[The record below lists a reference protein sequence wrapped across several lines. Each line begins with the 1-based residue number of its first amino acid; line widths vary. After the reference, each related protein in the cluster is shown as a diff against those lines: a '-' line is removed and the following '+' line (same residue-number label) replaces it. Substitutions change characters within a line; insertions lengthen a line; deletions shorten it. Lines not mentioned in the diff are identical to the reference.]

1 MLLPAITLLL
11 LLASVPVATHAA
23 DQGATEGASRQAG
36 GLAVSGQ
43 WMRALA
49 AGLPAA
55 GYFTLANGSEL
66 PARLIGARSAD
77 CGSLT
82 LHQTIRQHTMS
93 AMSGMDPQNPAHGM
107 PGGMPGM
114 SMMQPVDGV
123 PVAAHGTIR
132 FMPGGYHLMCEQPTG
147 AVRPGQNIPVTL
159 LFEPGG
165 SLDTVFPVRSA
176 RGR

>member
-1 MLLPAITLLL
+1 MLRPAMTSLL
-11 LLASVPVATHAA
+11 LLACAPVAARAA
-23 DQGATEGASRQAG
+23 D

-55 GYFTLANGSEL
+55 GYFTLANGSGQ
-66 PARLIGARSAD
+66 PARLVGARSPA

-82 LHQTIRQHTMS
+82 LHQTVRQHTMS
-93 AMSGMDPQNPAHGM
+93 AMSGMDPQNPAH
-107 PGGMPGM
+107 GMPGM

-132 FMPGGYHLMCEQPTG
+132 FMPGGYHLMCEQPTD
-147 AVRPGQNIPVTL
+147 AVRPGQSIPVTL

-165 SLDTVFPVRSA
+165 SLDAAFPVRSA

>member
-1 MLLPAITLLL
+1 MPRPAITLLL
-11 LLASVPVATHAA
+11 LLACVPVAWVPVATHAA
-23 DQGATEGASRQAG
+23 DQEASRPAD

-55 GYFTLANGSEL
+55 GYFTLANGSER
-66 PARLIGARSAD
+66 PVRLVGARSAA

-82 LHQTIRQHTMS
+82 LHQTVRQHTMS
-93 AMSGMDPQNPAHGM
+93 AMSGMDPQNPAR
-107 PGGMPGM
+107 GMPGM
-114 SMMQPVDGV
+114 SMMQPVAGV
-123 PVAAHGTIR
+123 PVPAHGTIR

-147 AVRPGQNIPVTL
+147 AVQPGQGIPVTL

-165 SLDTVFPVRSA
+165 SIEAVFPVRSA